1 MTFADIKSPVLLM
14 VLGIFAAGWIALYW
28 IMANRVAAAE
38 AAAITLNGQQSAAL
52 QAQDSRQSA
61 VLQGINKQLM
71 DISGT
76 LGEIKERS
84 QNQSATLN
92 DLREDIRHL
101 TITIE
106 SKE

>member
-1 MTFADIKSPVLLM
+1 MTFADVKSPVLLT
-14 VLGIFAAGWIALYW
+14 LWGIFAAGWIALYW

-38 AAAITLNGQQSAAL
+38 AATITLNGQQSAAL

-61 VLQGINKQLM
+61 ALQGINKQLT

-92 DLREDIRHL
+92 DLRQDIQQL
-101 TITIE
+101 TITIQ

>member
-1 MTFADIKSPVLLM
+1 MTFADVKSPVLLT

-61 VLQGINKQLM
+61 ALQGINKQLM

-84 QNQSATLN
+84 QHQSATLN
-92 DLREDIRHL
+92 DLREDIKQL

>member
-61 VLQGINKQLM
+61 VLHGINKQLM

-92 DLREDIRHL
+92 DLREAIQHL
-101 TITIE
+101 TLTIE